1 MKDLLSFNLRLN
13 LFEAH
18 RIMSESKE
26 IAQETERDLLQ
37 DVANISGKPG
47 LFRILKPGRSGV
59 IIESLDSK
67 REKSMA
73 AASAKVSI
81 LKDVS
86 VYIDDEEEE
95 SIPLADVFLK
105 IRETQGTELK
115 FDPKKA
121 SELEL
126 RDAFEV
132 ALPNYH
138 KLRVYTSDIKKI
150 FSWYSIL
157 SEQLP
162 EFFENQSAEAE
173 EAEKEPKKKSSKK

>member
-1 MKDLLSFNLRLN
+1 M
-13 LFEAH
+13 
-18 RIMSESKE
+18 
-26 IAQETERDLLQ
+26 
-37 DVANISGKPG
+37 
-47 LFRILKPGRSGV
+47 

-86 VYIDDEEEE
+86 VYVEDDEQE
-95 SIPLADVFLK
+95 SVPLGEVFGK
-105 IRETQGTELK
+105 IRETLGAELQ

-121 SELEL
+121 SESDL
-126 RDAFEV
+126 RDNFEV
-132 ALPNYH
+132 VLPTYH
-138 KLRVYTSDIKKI
+138 RLKVYASDIKKI

-162 EFFENQSAEAE
+162 EFFEKPVESAESEAE
-173 EAEKEPKKKSSKK
+173 PEKASAEKE